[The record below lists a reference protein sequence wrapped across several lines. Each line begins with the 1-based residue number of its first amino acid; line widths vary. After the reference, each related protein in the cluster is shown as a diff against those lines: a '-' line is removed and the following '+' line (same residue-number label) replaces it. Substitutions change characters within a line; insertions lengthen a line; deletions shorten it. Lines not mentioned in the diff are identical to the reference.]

1 MLSLFHAQQDSCF
14 IRFGPEV
21 SSKGN
26 TCSFVLLFFEM
37 DFSKMDFIRA
47 PFFPKMD
54 FQEFQETK
62 LENPAGVLM
71 HHF

>member
-1 MLSLFHAQQDSCF
+1 MLSLFRAQQDSCF

-26 TCSFVLLFFEM
+26 TCSFVLLVEM
-37 DFSKMDFIRA
+37 DFSKGKA
-47 PFFPKMD
+47 KMD